1 MVLNVITKI
10 LKISGPFLTE
20 LRVRVRSNYRKLK
33 KDVMVM
39 ALQKEERVLELRDE
53 EDLYKQ
59 KKGKETFSPR
69 GFSKEQTS

>member
-1 MVLNVITKI
+1 
-10 LKISGPFLTE
+10 
-20 LRVRVRSNYRKLK
+20 
-33 KDVMVM
+33 MVM

-69 GFSKEQTS
+69 GFSKEQAS

>member
-1 MVLNVITKI
+1 
-10 LKISGPFLTE
+10 
-20 LRVRVRSNYRKLK
+20 
-33 KDVMVM
+33 M

-69 GFSKEQTS
+69 GFSKEQASWYLDSGSVRRR